1 MADRITYVGHATL
14 LLELAGLRLIT
25 DPLLRERFM
34 HVPRHPPVPDPSHG
48 EDIDA
53 VLISH
58 LHADHLDPPSLRM
71 IGRKVPLVVPEGG
84 GRTVRR
90 RGFRSVTELAPG
102 ASTSIGEVGI
112 TATTAV
118 HDARR
123 YKFGR
128 HVPALGYLIESAA
141 LRVYF
146 AGDTDLF
153 DEMEELAGVDV
164 ALLPVAGWG
173 TRLGWGHLDPERA
186 AEAAAVIRPR
196 VVIPIHWGTFLS
208 QKLLR
213 SRPEVI
219 SDPPRQF
226 AEQLAKRA
234 PGVELHALEPGQ
246 SLTL

>member
-1 MADRITYVGHATL
+1 LADRITYVGHATV

-34 HVPRHPPVPDPSHG
+34 HLRRHAEVPHPSIG

-58 LHADHLDPPSLRM
+58 LHGDHLDPPSLRM
-71 IGRKVPLVVPEGG
+71 IGREVPIIVPDGG
-84 GRTVRR
+84 GPTLRR
-90 RGFRSVTELAPG
+90 RGFRTVTELAPG
-102 ASTSIGEVGI
+102 APTTIGPVTV

-128 HVPALGYLIESAA
+128 HVPALGYLIESPA

-164 ALLPVAGWG
+164 ALLPIAGWG

-186 AEAAAVIRPR
+186 AEAAALIRPR

-213 SRPEVI
+213 RRPEMI
-219 SDPPRQF
+219 TDPPRRL
-226 AEQLAKRA
+226 AEQLAERA
-234 PGVELHALEPGQ
+234 PEVELQALEPGG
-246 SLTL
+246 SFEP

>member
-1 MADRITYVGHATL
+1 LSDRITYVGHATL
-14 LLELAGLRLIT
+14 LLELAGRRLIT
-25 DPLLRERFM
+25 DPLLRDRFI
-34 HVPRHPPVPDPSHG
+34 HVTRQAELPEAQIA

-71 IGRKVPLVVPEGG
+71 IGRDVRLVVPDGG
-84 GRTVRR
+84 GPTVRR
-90 RGFRSVTELAPG
+90 RGFRNVTELAPD
-102 ASTSIGEVGI
+102 ASTTVGELEI

-128 HVPALGYLIESAA
+128 HVPALGYLIETPS

-164 ALLPVAGWG
+164 ALLPIAGWG

-186 AEAAAVIRPR
+186 AKAAALIGPR

-208 QKLLR
+208 KQLVR
-213 SRPEVI
+213 ARPEVV
-219 SDPPRQF
+219 SEPPREF
-226 AEQLAKRA
+226 AEELAKHA
-234 PGVELHALEPGQ
+234 PGVELHALEPGEA
-246 SLTL
+246 LNL

>member
-1 MADRITYVGHATL
+1 LADRITYVGHATV
-14 LLELAGLRLIT
+14 LLELAGLRLLT

-34 HVPRHPPVPDPSHG
+34 HVPRHPPVPDASVG

-58 LHADHLDPPSLRM
+58 LHGDHLDPPSLRI
-71 IGRKVPLVVPEGG
+71 IGREVPLVVPERGG
-84 GRTVRR
+84 PTVRR
-90 RGFRSVTELAPG
+90 RGFGSVTELAPG
-102 ASTSIGEVGI
+102 ASTRFGPIQV
-112 TATTAV
+112 TATTAI

-128 HVPALGYLIESAA
+128 HVPALGYLIESPG

-186 AEAAAVIRPR
+186 AEAAAIIRPR
-196 VVIPIHWGTFLS
+196 IVIPIHWGTYLS

-213 SRPEVI
+213 SRPEVRT
-219 SDPPRQF
+219 DPPRQL
-226 AEQLAKRA
+226 AEQLAQKA
-234 PGVELHALEPGQ
+234 PEVELHALEPGEW
-246 SLTL
+246 LEL

>member
-1 MADRITYVGHATL
+1 LADRITYVGHATA
-14 LLELAGLRLIT
+14 LLELAGLRLLT
-25 DPLLRERFM
+25 DPLLRDRFM
-34 HVPRHPPVPDPSHG
+34 HVPRHPPVPDASVG

-71 IGRKVPLVVPEGG
+71 IGRDVPLVVPEGG
-84 GRTVRR
+84 GATVRR
-90 RGFRSVTELAPG
+90 RGFGAVTELAPG
-102 ASTSIGEVGI
+102 ASTTFGPLQV

-123 YKFGR
+123 YKLGR
-128 HVPALGYLIESAA
+128 RIPALGYLIESPG

-186 AEAAAVIRPR
+186 AEAAAIIRPR
-196 VVIPIHWGTFLS
+196 IVIPIHWGTYLS

-213 SRPEVI
+213 SRPEVRT
-219 SDPPRQF
+219 DPPRQL
-226 AEQLAKRA
+226 AEQLAEKA
-234 PGVELHALEPGQ
+234 PGVDLRALEPGE
-246 SLTL
+246 SLEL